1 MGSEIDLLVIGN
13 FVLCKEDQDHPALRL
28 DYRDRFDPD

>member
-1 MGSEIDLLVIGN
+1 MGSEIGMLVVGN
-13 FVLCKEDQDHPALRL
+13 FFLHKENQDPALRP